1 MCPYHLDA
9 PPTPCSNTT
18 YRRGDMEQMPLALKI
33 GLVIIKMIA
42 GLVLGV
48 FFILAMAT
56 GRDD

>member
-1 MCPYHLDA
+1 
-9 PPTPCSNTT
+9 
-18 YRRGDMEQMPLALKI
+18 MEQMPLAFKI

-56 GRDD
+56 GRND

>member
-1 MCPYHLDA
+1 
-9 PPTPCSNTT
+9 
-18 YRRGDMEQMPLALKI
+18 MEQMPLALKV
-33 GLVIIKMIA
+33 GLVIIKIVA

>member
-1 MCPYHLDA
+1 
-9 PPTPCSNTT
+9 
-18 YRRGDMEQMPLALKI
+18 MEQMPLALKV

>member
-1 MCPYHLDA
+1 
-9 PPTPCSNTT
+9 
-18 YRRGDMEQMPLALKI
+18 MEQMPLALKV
-33 GLVIIKMIA
+33 GLVIIKMVA